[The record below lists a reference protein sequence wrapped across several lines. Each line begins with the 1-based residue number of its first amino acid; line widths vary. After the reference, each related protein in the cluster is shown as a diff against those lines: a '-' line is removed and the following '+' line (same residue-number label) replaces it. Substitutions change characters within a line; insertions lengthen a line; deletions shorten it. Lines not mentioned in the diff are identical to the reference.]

1 MAKAPE
7 PPIFGAPLPQES
19 VADGEYGVVKSSD
32 MVVPLVDLKASFQ
45 PIRDEVMRAFDVILD
60 GMQLLLGPNTEAF
73 EREFADY
80 CGAFDG
86 VAVSNGTDALFAA
99 LSACGVGAGD
109 EVIAPSHT
117 FFATIEAIVHT
128 GAIPVMVDVEPD
140 TLTIDPAEVRKAITP
155 ATRAIVPVHLYGH
168 PADMDPILEL
178 AREHDLR
185 VIEDAAQAHGAGY
198 RGRRCGSMGDA
209 ASFSF
214 YVTKNLAA
222 IGEGGFVTARDAAVA
237 ERVRL
242 LRHHGHVSKFEHAIV
257 GRNLRMDE
265 LQAAVLRIRL
275 RDFESCLERRRAHAR
290 RYDEL
295 FANTSVR
302 TLEARPDCAPVH
314 HVYPIR
320 VASRDALVRHLG
332 DHGIGTGIHYPIPAH
347 RQPALE
353 AHTHRRHSMDVTDA
367 ACSELVSIP
376 MYPELTGEQIEY
388 VASHVL
394 DFSECGSGSLAG
406 HQAASS

>member
-1 MAKAPE
+1 
-7 PPIFGAPLPQES
+7 
-19 VADGEYGVVKSSD
+19 
-32 MVVPLVDLKASFQ
+32 MVVPLVDLAASFR
-45 PIRDEVMRAFDVILD
+45 PIRDEVMREFGAILD
-60 GMQLLLGPNTEAF
+60 RMQLLLGPNTEAF
-73 EREFADY
+73 EHEFADY
-80 CGAFDG
+80 CGVPHG

-128 GAIPVMVDVEPD
+128 GATPVMVDVEPD
-140 TLTIDPAEVRKAITP
+140 TLTIDPGEVRKAMTP

-178 AREHDLR
+178 AREHGLR
-185 VIEDAAQAHGAGY
+185 VIEDAAQAHGATY

-209 ASFSF
+209 GSFSF

-222 IGEGGFVTARDAAVA
+222 VGEGGFVTARDAAVA

-275 RDFESCLERRRAHAR
+275 RGLEASLERRRAHAR
-290 RYDEL
+290 RYDEI
-295 FANTSVR
+295 FANTGVR
-302 TLEARPDCAPVH
+302 TLSARPDCAPVH
-314 HVYPIR
+314 HIYPLR
-320 VASRDALVRHLG
+320 VSNRDALIRHLE
-332 DHGIGTGIHYPIPAH
+332 DRGIGTGIHYPIPAH

-353 AHTHRRHSMDVTDA
+353 THLHRQHPMTVTDE
-367 ACSELVSIP
+367 ACRELVSIP
-376 MYPELTGEQIEY
+376 MYPDLTDEQIEY
-388 VASHVL
+388 VAGHIL
-394 DFSECGSGSLAG
+394 DFTERDAGPRTGS
-406 HQAASS
+406 HAASS